1 MSIGKEDDEAI
12 LESLYHRQLKRSSRV
27 RKALSVYQCKEIRQK
42 DSKSCK
48 EFNDVVLDTQKHDK
62 VEFID
67 RPETKSQRTNHAC
80 RSFPSTTRLKTH
92 REPAVGS
99 LKAVVPEETSALSIM
114 TTTRE
119 GGHLKRGQDAR
130 LRAILP
136 EITTHE
142 RREEVLQEK
151 KMVLHSVK
159 HKKSTQDV
167 IGILVTRC
175 QQCDQCLIVL
185 STQHSPIAL
194 PLRQIKEIKSRRRA
208 QVRSRLSHSD
218 RKPVS
223 VRTRVG
229 NDP

>member
-1 MSIGKEDDEAI
+1 M
-12 LESLYHRQLKRSSRV
+12 
-27 RKALSVYQCKEIRQK
+27 YQCQEIRQK
-42 DSKSCK
+42 DSKRCK

-67 RPETKSQRTNHAC
+67 RPETQSQRMNHAC

-92 REPAVGS
+92 RERAVGS
-99 LKAVVPEETSALSIM
+99 IKAVFPEEISALSNT

-119 GGHLKRGQDAR
+119 GGHLKRGQECPSPSKSSRD
-130 LRAILP
+130 
-136 EITTHE
+136 HNFNE

-167 IGILVTRC
+167 MGILVTRC

-185 STQHSPIAL
+185 STQRTPVAL
-194 PLRQIKEIKSRRRA
+194 PLRR
-208 QVRSRLSHSD
+208 
-218 RKPVS
+218 
-223 VRTRVG
+223 
-229 NDP
+229 